1 MQKSKQKKQ
10 RLMFEK
16 IKTWYKAQSDTT
28 KAFIWIGLVALIG
41 ILLRWD
47 AVVEGVKHGFGFY
60 GGK

>member
-1 MQKSKQKKQ
+1 
-10 RLMFEK
+10 MFEK
-16 IKTWYKAQSDTT
+16 IKTWYKSQSDTT

-41 ILLRWD
+41 ILLRWN

>member
-1 MQKSKQKKQ
+1 MQKSKQNH
-10 RLMFEK
+10 RTMFEK

-60 GGK
+60 SGK